1 MSRVTMPRR
10 NLEQLWREI
19 ISGQRQDRLA
29 RVARTVLAGAA
40 AVYGVLTRLRA
51 SLYKRGL
58 LRRSWPGCLV
68 ISVGNITV
76 GGTGKTPIVEVFARA
91 LTRGGRKVAII
102 SRGYKARSPSWRW
115 RLRNRRWG
123 RGPKVVHDGKQLLLG
138 AREAGDEPYMLAR
151 NLDNVVVIT
160 DPDRVRGSRFA
171 IREFGVDT
179 IILDDGMQHLRLQ
192 RQLEIVLID
201 ATCPFGYDYLL
212 PRGLLRESLKGLR
225 RATHIFITKARDID
239 VTPIVSRIRTY
250 NPTAE
255 IIACYYE
262 PQMLV
267 NVHSGEIVPLDEI
280 RDRNVFVVTGIAEP
294 SGFVQLVKELGA
306 TVQQVMTFPDHHR
319 FRRAE
324 IEEIY
329 QTAAQM
335 SADAI
340 LITEKDSVRFP
351 RRAGANLRSCPVY
364 YVKVT
369 IKIKSGEED
378 FLDCITRICY
388 P

>member
-1 MSRVTMPRR
+1 MPRR
-10 NLEQLWREI
+10 NLEQTWREI
-19 ISGQRQDRLA
+19 ISGKRTDRLA
-29 RVARTVLAGAA
+29 RVARVVLGGAA
-40 AVYGVLTRLRA
+40 VLFGIASRLRA
-51 SLYKRGL
+51 SLYKRGV
-58 LRRSWPGCLV
+58 LRRFWPGCLV

-76 GGTGKTPIVEVFARA
+76 GGTGKTPVVETFARA
-91 LTRGGRKVAII
+91 LAQGGRKVAII

-115 RLRNRRWG
+115 RWRNRRWG
-123 RGPKVVHDGKQLLLG
+123 RGPKVVHDGTQLLLG
-138 AREAGDEPYMLAR
+138 AREAGDEPFMLAR
-151 NLDNVVVIT
+151 NLENVVVIT

-171 IREFGVDT
+171 IKEFGVDT

-192 RQLEIVLID
+192 RQIEVVLID
-201 ATCPFGYDYLL
+201 ATCPFGYERLL
-212 PRGLLRESLKGLR
+212 PRGLLRESLRGLR

-239 VTPIVSRIRTY
+239 VQPIVARIRSI

-262 PQMLV
+262 PVALI
-267 NVHSGEIVPLDEI
+267 NLHTGENVPLDEI
-280 RDRNVFVVTGIAEP
+280 NGRNAFIVTGIAQP
-294 SGFVQLVKELGA
+294 DGFVALVKDCGA
-306 TVQQVMTFPDHHR
+306 IIQRVLTFPDHHR

-329 QTAAQM
+329 AAAAKM
-335 SADAI
+335 CADAI

-351 RRAGANLRSCPVY
+351 RRAGSATRPCPVY
-364 YVKVT
+364 YVKVA